1 VSERPLEVPELA
13 ILLVRMEHAVHET
26 SAGMRRGMYLV
37 SGLFAMFTLIG
48 ALVRA
53 WPIAIVSA
61 PFAIGIALL
70 GRVAARK
77 TSPERMRPVFEA
89 MRDAPDRI
97 VYVRHYQTSD
107 SRRLF
112 VTDWL
117 EIKTADH
124 RLVMKAK
131 DDWARL
137 LDYAR
142 RRCPNAKIA

>member
-1 VSERPLEVPELA
+1 MSDDVLDTRELA
-13 ILLVRMEHAVHET
+13 TLLVRMERAVHET
-26 SAGMRRGMYLV
+26 AAGFTQGMMMV
-37 SGLFAMFTLIG
+37 SGLFGLFAVYGLATQQWGFVVLG
-48 ALVRA
+48 
-53 WPIAIVSA
+53 A
-61 PFAIGIALL
+61 PFAIGIAWL

-77 TSPERMRPVFEA
+77 TSPERMKPVLDA

-107 SRRLF
+107 SRRVF

-131 DDWARL
+131 DDWRQL
-137 LDYAR
+137 LGYVR
-142 RRCPNAKIA
+142 RRCPNAKVA

>member
-1 VSERPLEVPELA
+1 VSDAPLEIRELA
-13 ILLVRMEHAVHET
+13 TLLVRMEHAVNET
-26 SAGMRRGMYLV
+26 AAGMRQGMFMV
-37 SGLFAMFTLIG
+37 SGLFGMFTLFGLISRVWG
-48 ALVRA
+48 
-53 WPIAIVSA
+53 IAVFAA

-89 MRDAPDRI
+89 MRDAPERI

-137 LDYAR
+137 LDYVR